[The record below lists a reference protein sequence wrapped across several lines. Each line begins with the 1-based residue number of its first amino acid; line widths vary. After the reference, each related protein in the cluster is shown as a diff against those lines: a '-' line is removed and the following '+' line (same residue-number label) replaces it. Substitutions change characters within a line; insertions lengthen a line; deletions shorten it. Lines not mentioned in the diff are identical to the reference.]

1 MNPDFTKYR
10 HIIWDWNGTLLDDA
24 WLCVEILNWMLKHR
38 GMKTTTLA
46 EYQRNFDFPVI
57 NYYIKLGFDFDKEP
71 FDNIAR
77 EYIYIYESQRCRC
90 HLREKVTDIIK
101 QFRTRGFFQSVL
113 SASQQ
118 SSLIQA
124 LEMFGLMVFF
134 ENVVGLDDY
143 YAHSKVD
150 AGKKLLMNLAIGP
163 EEILL
168 IGDTTHDYEVACQLG
183 VDCLLLPAGHQS
195 REKLLAAGAK
205 VCDGFDEAFKSLFYR
220 R

>member
-1 MNPDFTKYR
+1 MNLDFTKYK

-24 WLCVEILNWMLKHR
+24 WLCVEILNRMLRRR
-38 GMKTTTLA
+38 GMKTITLA
-46 EYQRNFDFPVI
+46 KYQRNFDFPVI
-57 NYYIKLGFDFDKEP
+57 NYYTNLGFDFDKEP

-77 EYIYIYESQRCRC
+77 EYIHAYESQRCRC
-90 HLREKVTDIIK
+90 HLRENIIDIIK
-101 QFRTRGFFQSVL
+101 QLRTRGFLQSVL

-124 LEMFGLMVFF
+124 LEIFGLTGFF
-134 ENVVGLDDY
+134 ENTVGLDDY

-150 AGKKLLMNLAIGP
+150 AGRKLLTHLAVGP
-163 EEILL
+163 EKILL

-183 VDCLLLPAGHQS
+183 ADCLLLPAGHQS
-195 REKLLAAGAK
+195 KEKLLAVGAK
-205 VCDGFDEAFKSLFYR
+205 VCDGFEEAFKNLFQR

>member
-1 MNPDFTKYR
+1 MSLDFTKYR

-24 WLCVEILNWMLKHR
+24 WLCVEILNGMLKHR

-46 EYQRNFDFPVI
+46 EYQKDFDFPVI

-77 EYIYIYESQRCRC
+77 DYIRTYESHRCRC
-90 HLREKVTDIIK
+90 HLRERVIDTIK

-124 LEMFGLMVFF
+124 LEMFGLKGFF
-134 ENVVGLDDY
+134 ENIVGLDDY

-163 EEILL
+163 EKILL

-183 VDCLLLPAGHQS
+183 ADCLLLPAGHQS
-195 REKLLAAGAK
+195 REKLLAVSAK
-205 VCDGFDEAFKSLFYR
+205 VCGDFDEAFKNLF
-220 R
+220 